1 MTGMG
6 TDITQQTI
14 GIGPFPPATFAV
26 GAISGLADKVRGLGA
41 TRAAIVTDRGLVAT
55 ALPADVASRLDA
67 AGLHVEVFGEVH
79 PNPTTDD
86 VDAGAAVVRA
96 LGGGGRRADT
106 AVVSLGGGSA
116 LDGAKAIA
124 LAAANTVPSAALG
137 WGGAGLAPALPIVA
151 VPTTSGTGAECN
163 DFGVV
168 TDTGTHRKCYLG
180 GPSCLARA
188 VILDPALTLTL
199 PAGATAASGID
210 CLTHAVESFLSI
222 RANAWADGLDLQ
234 VVRLVAQFLRRAVS
248 DGSDLEARSHL
259 LLAAHTAGLAMSTT
273 GLGIVHGVAHPLGG
287 RFDVPHGVALAMVL
301 GECLRFNRP
310 ERVERLARLAEPL
323 GVFDASASASRN
335 ADAAIAAIEQLV
347 VDVRLGLRLDGFGIT
362 KADLPQLVADTLD
375 DAVMANTPRAASA
388 EDVHAILLAA
398 L

>member
-1 MTGMG
+1 MTPNI
-6 TDITQQTI
+6 TDITEQSI

-26 GAISGLADKVRGLGA
+26 GAIAELAGKVRGLGA

-55 ALPADVASRLDA
+55 PLPGSVAALLAE
-67 AGLHVEVFGEVH
+67 AGLAVEVFGDVH

-86 VDAGAAVVRA
+86 VDSGAAVVRA
-96 LGGGGRRADT
+96 LGAET

-124 LAAANTVPSAALG
+124 LAAANSVPAAALD
-137 WGGAGLAPALPIVA
+137 WGNPALAPALPIVA

-168 TDTGTHRKCYLG
+168 TDTATHRKCYLG

-234 VVRLVAQFLRRAVS
+234 VVRLVAQFLRRAVT

-310 ERVERLARLAEPL
+310 QRVERLARLAEPL
-323 GVFDASASASRN
+323 GVFDASASQDRN

-347 VDVRLGLRLDGFGIT
+347 ADVRLNLRLDGFGIT
-362 KADLPQLVADTLD
+362 KADLPQLVADTLA
-375 DAVMANTPRAASA
+375 DAVMANTPRTASA
-388 EDVHAILLAA
+388 EDVQAILLAA

>member
-1 MTGMG
+1 MTL
-6 TDITQQTI
+6 DITKQSI

-26 GAISGLADKVRGLGA
+26 GAISELADKVRALGA
-41 TRAAIVTDRGLVAT
+41 ARTAIVTDRGLAAT
-55 ALPADVASRLDA
+55 PLPGDVAALLRSAD
-67 AGLHVEVFGEVH
+67 LHVEVFGDVH
-79 PNPTTDD
+79 PNPTTAD
-86 VDAGAAVVRA
+86 VDAGATVVRA
-96 LGGGGRRADT
+96 LGSGT

-124 LAAANTVPSAALG
+124 LAAANTVPAGSLE
-137 WGGAGLAPALPIVA
+137 WGAAGLAPALPIIA

-168 TDTGTHRKCYLG
+168 TDTATHRKCYLG

-210 CLTHAVESFLSI
+210 CLTHAVESFLSV

-234 VVRLVAQFLRRAVS
+234 VVRLVARFLRRAVT

-323 GVFDASASASRN
+323 DVFDASASAERN

-347 VDVRLGLRLDGFGIT
+347 TDVRLDPRLDSFGIT
-362 KADLPQLVADTLD
+362 KADLPQLVADTLA

-388 EDVHAILLAA
+388 EDVQAILLAA

>member
-1 MTGMG
+1 MSSMT
-6 TDITQQTI
+6 TDITRQMI

-26 GAISGLADKVRGLGA
+26 GAIGELAGKVQGLGA
-41 TRAAIVTDRGLVAT
+41 ARAAIVTDRGLAAT
-55 ALPADVASRLDA
+55 ALPGDVASLLRA
-67 AGLHVEVFGEVH
+67 AGLHVEVFGGVH

-86 VDAGAAVVRA
+86 VDAGAAVVRS
-96 LGGGGRRADT
+96 LGADT

-124 LAAANTVPSAALG
+124 LAAANSVPSASLG
-137 WGGAGLAPALPIVA
+137 WGGAGLAAALPIVA

-168 TDTGTHRKCYLG
+168 TDTGTQRKCYLG

-210 CLTHAVESFLSI
+210 CLTHAVESFLSA

-234 VVRLVAQFLRRAVS
+234 VVRLVARFLRRAVS

-323 GVFDASASASRN
+323 GVFDASASQERN

-347 VDVRLGLRLDGFGIT
+347 ADVRLNVRLDGFGIG

>member
-1 MTGMG
+1 VT

-26 GAISGLADKVRGLGA
+26 GAVGGLPGKVQGLGA
-41 TRAAIVTDRGLVAT
+41 SRAAIVTDRGLVAT
-55 ALPADVASRLDA
+55 ALPGEVASLLRA
-67 AGLHVEVFGEVH
+67 AGLHVEVFGGVN

-86 VDAGAAVVRA
+86 VDAGAAVVRS
-96 LGGGGRRADT
+96 LGADT

-124 LAAANTVPSAALG
+124 LAAANSVPSASLG

-210 CLTHAVESFLSI
+210 CLTHAVESFLSV

-234 VVRLVAQFLRRAVS
+234 VVRLVARFLRRAVS

-323 GVFDASASASRN
+323 GVFDASASQERN

-347 VDVRLGLRLDGFGIT
+347 ADVRLNVRLDGFGIG
-362 KADLPQLVADTLD
+362 KADLPQLVTDTLD

>member
-1 MTGMG
+1 MTL
-6 TDITQQTI
+6 DITKQNI

-26 GAISGLADKVRGLGA
+26 GAVSELADKVRALGA
-41 TRAAIVTDRGLVAT
+41 AKAAIVTDRGLVAT
-55 ALPADVASRLDA
+55 PLPEDVAALLRSAD
-67 AGLHVEVFGEVH
+67 LHVEVFGDVH

-86 VDAGAAVVRA
+86 VDGGATVVRA
-96 LGGGGRRADT
+96 LGSGT

-124 LAAANTVPSAALG
+124 LAAANTVPAASLE
-137 WGGAGLAPALPIVA
+137 WGAAGLAPALPIIA

-168 TDTGTHRKCYLG
+168 TDTATHRKCYLG

-210 CLTHAVESFLSI
+210 CLTHAVESFLSV

-234 VVRLVAQFLRRAVS
+234 VVRLVARFLRRAVT

-323 GVFDASASASRN
+323 DVFDASASAERN

-347 VDVRLGLRLDGFGIT
+347 TDVRLDLRLDSFGIT
-362 KADLPQLVADTLD
+362 KADLSQLVADTLA
-375 DAVMANTPRAASA
+375 DAVMANTPRAAST
-388 EDVHAILLAA
+388 EDVQAILLAA